1 MKESS
6 LSREARV
13 RIIRYFETTDLESPL
28 DIFTKEQSKNPSLKG
43 PWWEGLPQHP
53 WNIARALL
61 GDGAGAAACLK
72 LCAALLQEAWGI
84 YDYE

>member
-13 RIIRYFETTDLESPL
+13 KIIRYFETTGRESPR
-28 DIFTKEQSKNPSLKG
+28 DILTKEQSKNPSLKG
-43 PWWEGLPQHP
+43 QWWAGLPQHP
-53 WNIARALL
+53 WIITSALL
-61 GDGAGAAACLK
+61 GDGADTEARLK
-72 LCAALLQEAWGI
+72 LCAALLREAWGI

>member
-6 LSREARV
+6 LSREAHV
-13 RIIRYFETTDLESPL
+13 KIIRYFETTDLESPL

-53 WNIARALL
+53 WTITTALL
-61 GDGAGAAACLK
+61 GDDADVEARLK
-72 LCAALLQEAWGI
+72 LCAALLREAWGI
-84 YDYE
+84 DYE